1 MSARLKYKPAAYKR
15 LAEIAG
21 WLAAGEDVQWRRTGQ
36 AAKDFGGSWTQYNA
50 NCEVGAA
57 LSYGME
63 FRIKPKKEP
72 KQ

>member
-21 WLAAGEDVQWRRTGQ
+21 WLAAGEDVQVRRTGQ
-36 AAKDFGGSWTQYNA
+36 GAKSFGSAWFQFSGGGLQP
-50 NCEVGAA
+50 
-57 LSYGME
+57 LLDYGCE

-72 KQ
+72 K

>member
-1 MSARLKYKPAAYKR
+1 VSARLKYKPAAYKR

-21 WLAAGEDVQWRRTGQ
+21 WLADGENVQWRKTGQ
-36 AAKDFGGSWTQYNA
+36 FALRWAQYDA
-50 NCEVGAA
+50 GWDVEQA
-57 LSYGME
+57 LKHGME

>member
-1 MSARLKYKPAAYKR
+1 MSPRLKYKPAAYKR

-21 WLAAGEDVQWRRTGQ
+21 WLASGENVQVRRTGQ
-36 AAKDFGGSWTQYNA
+36 GAKTFGAGWFQFN
-50 NCEVGAA
+50 GARVQD
-57 LSYGME
+57 LIDYGCE